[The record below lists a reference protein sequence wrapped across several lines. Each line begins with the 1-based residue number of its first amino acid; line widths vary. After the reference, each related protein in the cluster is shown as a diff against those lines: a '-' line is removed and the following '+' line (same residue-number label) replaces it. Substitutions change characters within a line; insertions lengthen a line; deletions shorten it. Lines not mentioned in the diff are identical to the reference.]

1 MRLVKG
7 NSIDICQQLE
17 SWYEK
22 ASGRYLLQ
30 QERTLVGQL
39 LEQVFGFH
47 LLQLG
52 VTRNHPLGLD
62 AGLNHRIY
70 TGAMAGGNIGML
82 SELSRLPFL
91 DDSIDVVLLHHALE
105 FSPNPHALLREV
117 HRILAPQGHII
128 VIGFNPLSLYG
139 LNVHLRGLWPGN
151 FWHDAH
157 CMGTRRLHDWLHLL
171 GAEVETVKHCYAI
184 PPVGSPRLFG
194 LLESADRYLARKNLP
209 CGGVYA
215 VRAQKHVATL
225 TPTRTD
231 WQKTMGSRLIDL
243 TAPSKPVPNPR
254 EGDAAA

>member
-82 SELSRLPFL
+82 SEPSRLPFL

-105 FSPNPHALLREV
+105 FSPDPHALLREV

-151 FWHDAH
+151 FWHNAR

-225 TPTRTD
+225 TPTRVG
-231 WQKTMGSRLIDL
+231 WQKKMGSRLIDL
-243 TAPSKPVPNPR
+243 TAPPKPVPSPR

>member
-7 NSIDICQQLE
+7 NSIDICEQLE

-22 ASGRYLLQ
+22 PSGQFLLQ
-30 QERTLVGQL
+30 QECTLVNQL
-39 LEQVFGFH
+39 LEHVFGFH

-62 AGLNHRIY
+62 TGLNHRIY
-70 TGAMAGGNIGML
+70 AGAMAGGNVGML
-82 SELSRLPFL
+82 SEPSCLPF
-91 DDSIDVVLLHHALE
+91 DEDSIDVVVLHHALE
-105 FSPNPHALLREV
+105 FAPNPHALLREV

-171 GAEVETVKHCYAI
+171 GAEVEAVKHCYAI
-184 PPVGSPRLFG
+184 PPVGSPRLFSYF
-194 LLESADRYLARKNLP
+194 ESVDRYLADKNWP

-215 VRAQKHVATL
+215 VRAQKHAATL
-225 TPTRTD
+225 TPTRLG
-231 WQKTMGSRLIDL
+231 WQKRMGSRLIGL
-243 TAPSKPVPNPR
+243 TAPAKPVPSPR